1 MRFNLFKRKEIK
13 TFSRNTDD
21 DRGTAVGKVSLK
33 LFCLQENYLIMGL
46 KNHFYRMFKYELAAI
61 STVFLVS

>member
-13 TFSRNTDD
+13 TYSRNTDD

-33 LFCLQENYLIMGL
+33 LFCLQEN
-46 KNHFYRMFKYELAAI
+46 
-61 STVFLVS
+61 